1 MKVLSLD
8 ECKDVIKR
16 HNGGQPTW
24 AICGELGISAGHVKA
39 IRHCKRCHYPLTDYL
54 FIFDKLNKDKPIEE
68 PPCSWDIRLS
78 MRLAR
83 LPMSEWAA
91 AL

>member
-1 MKVLSLD
+1 MKLLTVD

-16 HNGGQPTW
+16 YNRGQPPW
-24 AICGELGISAGHVKA
+24 AIAVELDISREDIRG
-39 IRHCKRCHYPLTDYL
+39 IRHCKRQCWPLTDYKVA
-54 FIFDKLNKDKPIEE
+54 FDEAHKKSTIDEKESP
-68 PPCSWDIRLS
+68 WDLRMS
-78 MRLAR
+78 MKLAR

>member
-1 MKVLSLD
+1 MKTLSLD
-8 ECKDVIKR
+8 ECIDVIKR
-16 HNGGQPTW
+16 HKSGQPTW
-24 AICGELGISAGHVKA
+24 AICAELGVSAGHIKA
-39 IRHCKRCHYPLTDYL
+39 IRHCKRYHYPLTDYL
-54 FIFDKLNKDKPIEE
+54 DIFDKLSRDRPIEE
-68 PPCSWDIRLS
+68 PPCCWDIRLS

>member
-1 MKVLSLD
+1 MKVLTLD

-16 HNGGQPTW
+16 HKEGQPPW
-24 AICGELGISAGHVKA
+24 AICAELKISSGHLKA
-39 IRHCKRCHYPLTDYL
+39 IRHCKRYHYPLTDYL
-54 FIFDKLNKDKPIEE
+54 FIFDKLNSEKAIEE

-78 MRLAR
+78 MRLSR
-83 LPMSEWAA
+83 LPMSKWAA

>member
-1 MKVLSLD
+1 MRILDLD
-8 ECKDVIKR
+8 ECKVVIKR
-16 HNGGQPTW
+16 HNSGQPTW
-24 AICGELGISAGHVKA
+24 AICAELGVSAGHIKA
-39 IRHCKRCHYPLTDYL
+39 IRHCKRYHYPLTNYL
-54 FIFDKLNKDKPIEE
+54 DIFDKLSRDKPIEE
-68 PPCSWDIRLS
+68 PPSSWDIRLS

>member
-1 MKVLSLD
+1 MRILNLE

-16 HNGGQPTW
+16 YNRAQPPW
-24 AICGELGISAGHVKA
+24 AIAAELGITRKDIRA
-39 IRHCKRCHYPLTDYL
+39 IRHCQRFHRPMDNYL
-54 FIFDKLNKDKPIEE
+54 VEYDNFDPRETIDEN
-68 PPCSWDIRLS
+68 PCAWDIRLS
-78 MRLAR
+78 MKLAR

>member
-39 IRHCKRCHYPLTDYL
+39 IRHCKRNHYPLTDYL
-54 FIFDKLNKDKPIEE
+54 FIFDKLNSEKAIEE

-78 MRLAR
+78 MRLSR
-83 LPMSEWAA
+83 LPMSKWAA